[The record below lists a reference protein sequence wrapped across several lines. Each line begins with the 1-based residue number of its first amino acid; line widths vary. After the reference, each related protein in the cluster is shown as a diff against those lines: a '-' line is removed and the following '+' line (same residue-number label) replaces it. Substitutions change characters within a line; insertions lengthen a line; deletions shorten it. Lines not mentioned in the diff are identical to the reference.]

1 MEDRI
6 PNVDEEHA
14 LEQPEKKDCLHG
26 CLEARID
33 MSFSQSSSPTL
44 MKEQYQKKENEKQRI
59 IEKVGS
65 EHVQPTKEEQDYA
78 TDVIKIISE
87 QFSEDLITKNLDDLD
102 APIRR
107 QSQPNVKSCKLP
119 LKFRN
124 ALKKRSE

>member
-1 MEDRI
+1 
-6 PNVDEEHA
+6 
-14 LEQPEKKDCLHG
+14 
-26 CLEARID
+26 

-59 IEKVGS
+59 IEKLDLNMCS
-65 EHVQPTKEEQDYA
+65 QQKEEQDYA

-87 QFSEDLITKNLDDLD
+87 QFSEDLITKTWMIWMHLSGG
-102 APIRR
+102 